1 MTSELKMCW
10 YFVMFTHSLQ
20 AFNNIEIGYSGD
32 RLLIEKSSFSLSSL
46 LLVMME
52 FLLILVAVLSSLLD
66 ASRSFGVVVREIFD
80 VVADSTFACEDF
92 PNVNSGNC
100 TAKII
105 DNNNTK
111 FIIAWK
117 HDIK

>member
-1 MTSELKMCW
+1 
-10 YFVMFTHSLQ
+10 MFTHSLQ
-20 AFNNIEIGYSGD
+20 AFASIEIGYSRD
-32 RLLIEKSSFSLSSL
+32 SLLIEKSSSSSSSAS

-52 FLLILVAVLSSLLD
+52 FRLILVDVFSSLLG
-66 ASRSFGVVVREIFD
+66 ASRSFVGAVVREIFVD
-80 VVADSTFACEDF
+80 ADSTFACEDF